1 VLPVGHRRS
10 LIVSIVALALA
21 SCTASTLAVPS
32 RSPNPAP
39 TPSPTESITPSP
51 SPTASPTPKNC
62 VDTVSDFKVKYERG
76 NGVFSSA
83 ERSAK
88 QGTVLAQ
95 SVYDIKVPDCD
106 DWKVTVDLVPK
117 SKGSFSAG
125 TRANPPGFT
134 ITVYANGI
142 WFGESATE
150 KLITMLHE
158 WYHVVEHALFQCPSS
173 CPYPYSGTPPNWLI
187 EGAAVYES
195 YRAAESL
202 HLATYSSLRA
212 PQVFIAKRD
221 HTSLDLLAGDVKTG
235 PEYAVSF
242 LATEYLVRRGGSHA
256 LLDFWNLLGKKGD
269 LDGAFR
275 HAFGLSLDEFYKRFR
290 AYRARGF
297 VGS

>member
-1 VLPVGHRRS
+1 M
-10 LIVSIVALALA
+10 LALA
-21 SCTASTLAVPS
+21 SCGSPTLAVPS
-32 RSPNPAP
+32 RSPKRAQ
-39 TPSPTESITPSP
+39 TPSPTFTI
-51 SPTASPTPKNC
+51 SPTLSSSASPTPKHC
-62 VDTVSDFKVKYERG
+62 VDNVSDFKVRYERG

-95 SVYDIKVPDCD
+95 KFYDIAVPDCD

-117 SKGSFSAG
+117 SNGNFSAA
-125 TRANPPGFT
+125 THPNPPDFT
-134 ITVYANGI
+134 ITVYASGI
-142 WFGESATE
+142 WFGESATQ

-187 EGAAVYES
+187 EGAAVYVS
-195 YRAAESL
+195 FHAAQSL
-202 HLATYSSLRA
+202 HLASYSSLRS
-212 PQVFIAKRD
+212 PEVFIAKKD

-242 LATEYLVRRGGSHA
+242 LATEYLVGNGGPHV
-256 LLDFWNLLGKKGD
+256 LLDFWNQLGKTGN
-269 LDGAFR
+269 LEGAFR
-275 HAFGLSLDEFYKRFR
+275 QVFGVSLDAFYKRFK